1 MNNPRIRLME
11 KPRRIF
17 GIDFSGAQ
25 DAGKKIWIT
34 MGLSVGYEL
43 VVENCLRARDLPN
56 SGRRLEACLP
66 ALVELVKSNQN
77 AVFGFDFPFGLSR
90 PLIKKKTW
98 AKWILSFPLRFKTPD
113 DFKKKC
119 FTDAGGQELRRKTDN
134 EAHTPFS
141 PYNLRLYKQT
151 YYGISGILAPL
162 VKDESACIIPFHTP
176 ADDKPVI
183 LEICPASTLKTHGL
197 YETYKFQSK
206 EDRPETRSKILEK
219 IERLYPLKFSDPNT
233 RQSIIADRHGDAM
246 DSLLAA
252 MAAFKADKNGY
263 ALIPDNNGYWKI
275 EGYVY
280 V

>member
-1 MNNPRIRLME
+1 ME

-34 MGLSVGYEL
+34 SGLSTNNGL
-43 VVENCLRARDLPN
+43 FVEDCLKARDLPD
-56 SGRRLEACLP
+56 SGSRTEACLP
-66 ALVELVKSNQN
+66 ALVELVKLNQN
-77 AVFGFDFPFGLSR
+77 AVFGFDFPFGLARS
-90 PLIKKKTW
+90 LIKERTW
-98 AKWILSFPLRFKTPD
+98 AEWLLKFPSRFKNPD

-119 FTDAGGQELRRKTDN
+119 FSQAGYKELKRQTDN

-162 VKDESACIIPFHTP
+162 VKDDRACILPFHMP
-176 ADDKPVI
+176 AYDKPVI
-183 LEICPASTLKTHGL
+183 LEICPASTLKAHGL
-197 YETYKFQSK
+197 YEKYKFRSK
-206 EDRPETRSKILEK
+206 EDRPETRSKILEE
-219 IERLYPLKFSDPNT
+219 IERLYPLKFSDPNI
-233 RQSIIADRHGDAM
+233 RQSIIVDRHGDAL

-252 MAAFKADKNGY
+252 MAAFNADKNGY
-263 ALIPDNNGYWKI
+263 AFTPDDKGYRKI
-275 EGYVY
+275 EGYFY